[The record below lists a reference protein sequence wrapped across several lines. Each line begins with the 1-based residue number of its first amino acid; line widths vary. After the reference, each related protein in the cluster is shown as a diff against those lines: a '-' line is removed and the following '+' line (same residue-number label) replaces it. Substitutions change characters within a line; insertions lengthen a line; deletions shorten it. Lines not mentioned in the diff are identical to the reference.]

1 MKFGYYP
8 GCSLESTARE
18 YEKSLKKAFSFLGIQ
33 TEELEDWTCCGTSS
47 RISPDAL
54 TGDLLSLRNL
64 VSAEKKGFTNLLVP
78 CAACF
83 SRLKTASYNYN
94 KQNELKI
101 AAKEIFGSDYKNS
114 IEIINPLGVLS
125 APEALKKIR
134 EKVKKDIGFVRV
146 VPYYG
151 CLLTRPP
158 KIMNF
163 DSAENPVSMDD
174 VLDAAGVQVID
185 WSYKT
190 ECCGASFSL
199 TRTDIVLELSAKIL
213 KEAKKAGADA
223 VAVAC
228 PLCHAN
234 LDMRQA
240 EIEKKSNE
248 KIELPILYYSQIL
261 GMAFG
266 ASPDELGLSMHM
278 VSVEKLLERV

>member
-1 MKFGYYP
+1 MK
-8 GCSLESTARE
+8 
-18 YEKSLKKAFSFLGIQ
+18 
-33 TEELEDWTCCGTSS
+33 
-47 RISPDAL
+47 
-54 TGDLLSLRNL
+54 
-64 VSAEKKGFTNLLVP
+64 
-78 CAACF
+78 
-83 SRLKTASYNYN
+83 
-94 KQNELKI
+94 
-101 AAKEIFGSDYKNS
+101 
-114 IEIINPLGVLS
+114 
-125 APEALKKIR
+125 
-134 EKVKKDIGFVRV
+134 V

-151 CLLTRPP
+151 CLITRPP
-158 KIMNF
+158 KIMKF

-174 VLDAAGVQVID
+174 VIDAAGAQVLD

-213 KEAKKAGADA
+213 KEAKKCGADA

-234 LDMRQA
+234 FDMRQA

-248 KIELPILYYSQIL
+248 KIGLPILYYSQIL

-278 VSVEKLLERV
+278 VSTEKLITRV